1 MAPPSV
7 RMAPSFGGVRPNATL
22 RCINPGGCGGT
33 GIHTTTPSL
42 AGSAVSTNGTVV
54 VVEVVD
60 ELVVEAVALV
70 VVVELVVEVE
80 VELVVVL
87 LVEVVVE
94 VVVNI
99 VRLRLYLS
107 LSPLESPNTNAE
119 STGVLTPLLISS

>member
-1 MAPPSV
+1 MK
-7 RMAPSFGGVRPNATL
+7 APSFGGVSPNARLVHT
-22 RCINPGGCGGT
+22 NPGGAGGT
-33 GIHTTTPSL
+33 AVHATIPSL
-42 AGSAVSTNGTVV
+42 AGNAVSTNGTVV
-54 VVEVVD
+54 VVEVVL
-60 ELVVEAVALV
+60 ELVVEPVALV

-107 LSPLESPNTNAE
+107 SSPLESPNTNAE